1 MAKRK
6 DNKTLAENRKARHDY
21 FVDEAMEAGIA
32 LVGTEVKSIRNGRVN
47 LKDCYADINN
57 GEIFINNMHISP
69 YEQGNIFNVD
79 PLRKRKLLLHK
90 SEIQR
95 LIGIVQ
101 QQGVALI
108 PLSLY
113 LKNGRVKV
121 NLGVWEGFV
130 EVRKTTTREIQC
142 LKRLIRERWID
153 NLRKEIDIRFFSR
166 RYLEEKVIIL
176 ILKLYLLST
185 FFIFKSSNFC
195 LLLIYKVLD

>member
-32 LVGTEVKSIRNGRVN
+32 LVRTEVKSIRNGRVN

-121 NLGVWEGFV
+121 NLGVCRGKKNYDKRDTMLE
-130 EVRKTTTREIQC
+130 KAHKREMDRQ
-142 LKRLIRERWID
+142 LKER
-153 NLRKEIDIRFFSR
+153 N
-166 RYLEEKVIIL
+166 RY
-176 ILKLYLLST
+176 
-185 FFIFKSSNFC
+185 
-195 LLLIYKVLD
+195 